1 MNGPGKPSTLTSQV
15 SGADL
20 SRDGANILVRNI
32 DKFNIYGIEIFLM
45 NLKEMDKN
53 QTFLLLLK
61 LWDEIK
67 HALKLNLIKNIAK
80 FAKYLLHL

>member
-53 QTFLLLLK
+53 QTFLLLLTSFG
-61 LWDEIK
+61 I
-67 HALKLNLIKNIAK
+67 KLNIKGSIHS
-80 FAKYLLHL
+80 LTICI